1 MSSSTLPTPVSP
13 APIPPRTRRVPW
25 VLLVTVV
32 LATSAATR
40 LVLLAMSGA
49 VRADRARDVA
59 TALVVG
65 EWYDVLVALWFA
77 LPIFL
82 LLAIVPRRRIATRLV
97 RGAVWTLL
105 ALGIWLA
112 LFTAAA
118 ELEFFDEFNG
128 RFNFVAVDYLL
139 FPTEVVTNV
148 WQSYHVAWMLGAIG
162 VAAVA
167 LLVLL
172 RRRIGLALGARPPR
186 RTRMLAVAVYAVALA
201 AITVATTP
209 TFARV
214 SDDRVLNEVAA
225 SGYYTFWNALR
236 GQDAP
241 YDGLYATRPDRMVF
255 ARLRRLLAEP
265 ATGALVP
272 ALGSERHVKALRPAQ
287 RMNVVV
293 VLEESFGSTLVGA
306 LHPRDSAS
314 ITPRFDSLAREG
326 LLLTNAY
333 ATGNR
338 TIRALEATT
347 SSLPPLPGISIVRR
361 PQSTGLFTLPAV
373 LRKEGYQTTFVYGGR
388 AMFDGMGGYLRHNGV
403 ERVIDQ
409 GDFPAGTFTTA
420 WGAADEA
427 IFDRALAAMDTLQA
441 TGRPFYT
448 LILTVSNHK
457 PYTYPAGRIPQD
469 PRERRRTFAVHYA
482 DWALGRFMRDAQRHA
497 FFDNTLFVLMGD
509 HGARVY
515 GAAEI
520 PLPSYEVPVVF
531 YAPAHPELAPPG
543 TRVGTLASSLDI
555 PPTILALLGLSYD
568 SKFFGHDVLH
578 IDPADGRA
586 LMTHNSE
593 IALMQGS
600 RLAVLGLRGTAQ
612 EYHRDGTGAM
622 HLVTSPDS
630 AGQALIEDAIAYYQA
645 ADRLYRNGA
654 YRFNAGVRKDE
665 LR

>member
-1 MSSSTLPTPVSP
+1 VSSSILTTPFPP
-13 APIPPRTRRVPW
+13 AAPRARRVPW
-25 VLLVTVV
+25 ALLVGVVLTTSAVTRVVLLI
-32 LATSAATR
+32 
-40 LVLLAMSGA
+40 MSGA
-49 VRADRARDVA
+49 AHTDRARDVA
-59 TALVVG
+59 TALAVG

-77 LPIFL
+77 LPVFL
-82 LLAIVPRRRIATRLV
+82 LLAIVPRRRLATRLV
-97 RGAVWTLL
+97 RGAVWALL

-148 WQSYHVAWMLGAIG
+148 WQSYHVAWMLGGIG
-162 VAAVA
+162 VAAIA
-167 LLVLL
+167 LLVGL
-172 RRRIGLALGARPPR
+172 RRRVRQALSARPPR
-186 RTRMLAVAVYAVALA
+186 SARMLAVATYAVALTA
-201 AITVATTP
+201 VTVATTP
-209 TFARV
+209 SFARV
-214 SDDRVLNEVAA
+214 SDDRVLNEVAT

-241 YDGLYATRPDRMVF
+241 YDGLYATRPDAMVF
-255 ARLRRLLAEP
+255 PRLRHLLAEP
-265 ATGALVP
+265 ATGALPP
-272 ALGSERHVKALRPAQ
+272 AFGTERHVRALGRAQ
-287 RMNVVV
+287 RLNVVV
-293 VLEESFGSTLVGA
+293 VLEESFGSTFVGA

-314 ITPRFDSLAREG
+314 ITPRFDSLSREG

-333 ATGNR
+333 STGNR

-347 SSLPPLPGISIVRR
+347 SSLPPLPGVSIVRR
-361 PQSTGLFTLPAV
+361 PQSTGLFTLPA
-373 LRKEGYQTTFVYGGR
+373 LLERQGYQTTFVYGGR
-388 AMFDGMGGYLRHNGV
+388 AMFDGMGGYLRNNGV

-409 GDFPAGTFTTA
+409 ADFPAATFTTA

-457 PYTYPAGRIPQD
+457 PYTYPAGHIPQN
-469 PRERRRTFAVHYA
+469 PAERRRTFAVHYA
-482 DWALGRFMRDAQRHA
+482 DWALGRFMREARHHA

-520 PLPSYEVPVVF
+520 PLASYEVPVLF
-531 YAPAHPELAPPG
+531 YAPRHPELAAPG
-543 TRVGTLASSLDI
+543 TRVGTLASALDI
-555 PPTILALLGLSYD
+555 PPTILAMLGLSYD

-578 IDPADGRA
+578 VDPAEGRA

-593 IALMQGS
+593 IALMRGS
-600 RLAVLGLRGTAQ
+600 RLAVLGLRETAQ
-612 EYHRDGTGAM
+612 LYQRDGSGAM
-622 HLVTSPDS
+622 HLVTTPDS
-630 AGQALIEDAIAYYQA
+630 AGQALIEDAIAYYEG
-645 ADRLYRNGA
+645 ADRLYRSGR
-654 YRFNAGVRKDE
+654 YRF
-665 LR
+665 